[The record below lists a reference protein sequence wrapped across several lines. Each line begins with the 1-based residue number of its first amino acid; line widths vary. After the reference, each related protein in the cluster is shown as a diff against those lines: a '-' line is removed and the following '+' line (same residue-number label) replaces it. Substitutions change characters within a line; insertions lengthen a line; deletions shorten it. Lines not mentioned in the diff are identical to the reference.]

1 MATEFLDEEVDPAD
15 KYLKRRSAVAPVNT
29 KVPVNVNADIENI
42 NPDLKE
48 RIAALN
54 ADWMANKE
62 LNPKG
67 IPLPITSGRRTREQ
81 QAAEYKARMS
91 GSKNTGFMAVNP
103 DKYPGR
109 EFFHEDAVDILPG
122 ILPDEYLG
130 KFGLHRPYGA
140 KDPVHVQIN
149 PKAPWAKVDQD
160 TTLPSGEDVDPA
172 DRYLRKPSVIA
183 QLNTNAPAAVAADT
197 SQLSGVK
204 QEVQNQYANVK
215 NELNAAKNIITS
227 PDYWTRQLPKQS
239 AALAD
244 TLIGGVGGAVNFVGH
259 PIARLFEAT
268 ASEAKPKTEAG
279 KAIFGEGV
287 RVPTPKE
294 LLNKTTELFD
304 KPIGKAF
311 GITNDPMYNQ
321 EASQRVMN
329 YISKNMD
336 KGADAISKETG
347 MPKADVEW
355 FMNAAIMK
363 GVPTSV
369 SGIKKGAAITG
380 EVASKAGQQVK
391 TQFENVKQ
399 KLPGMGEENNPSLR
413 GVGAAEAEKG
423 KVRQARAHEL
433 LDPIDLS
440 RDQYTRNFKDV
451 NYAREKAK
459 DAETGEPIRQHYA
472 DQNKKL
478 INNLQLEIE
487 QTGAQKS
494 GVARSDL
501 GEEFHNIVDKY
512 KSERKQQVSDAYA
525 AADTAGET
533 LQQVPYKSVLD
544 YIDNIKTKRPT
555 QYEQNPIL
563 RIVEEDLKAN
573 DPVNGGTINLR
584 QMEDIRALIN
594 AETEFGTSNG
604 FHGGELRKKID
615 AVTKD
620 AGGTLYKEARAL
632 NHRFM
637 KEFEENPGIRDIT
650 ALKKGLDERKIPIET
665 LVEHSML
672 GGPRSRVEQIFKT
685 LEQSGPEGQQMINE
699 LRGVV
704 GEHIAEAATKGVAR
718 DIYGNPVVNA
728 RGLNDVITKLDKS
741 GKLDLIFGKKGAER
755 YRTLNDVAIDVK
767 TVPEGSVNYS
777 GTSAGLK
784 NLAVQLATD
793 MGATALTGYPAPVT
807 TVGTLL
813 YKHHKTKKE
822 LNKVNEFLNYG
833 KDKQ

>member
-1 MATEFLDEEVDPAD
+1 MATEFLDEEIDPSA
-15 KYLKRRSAVAPVNT
+15 KFLRRPEKVAPVNT

-54 ADWMANKE
+54 ADWMSNKE

-81 QAAEYKARMS
+81 QAAEYKARIS
-91 GSKNTGFMAVNP
+91 GSKTTGFMAVNP

-109 EFFHEDAVDILPG
+109 EFFHENAVDILPG
-122 ILPDEYLG
+122 ILPDTYLN
-130 KFGLHRPYGA
+130 KFGLHRPYGS
-140 KDPVHVQIN
+140 KDPVHVEIN
-149 PKAPWAKVDQD
+149 PKATWAKVDQD
-160 TTLPSGEDVDPA
+160 ITMPDGEDIDPSA
-172 DRYLRKPSVIA
+172 MYLKTQGVV
-183 QLNTNAPAAVAADT
+183 TAPAAVVAPEVKG
-197 SQLSGVK
+197 QLAGVK
-204 QEVQNQYANVK
+204 QEMQNQYANVK
-215 NELNAAKNIITS
+215 KELGAAKNTLS
-227 PDYWTRQLPKQS
+227 DPNYYTNQLPKQA

-244 TLIGGVGGAVNFVGH
+244 TVLGGVGGAINFIGT
-259 PIARLFEAT
+259 PIARLFEET
-268 ASEAKPKTEAG
+268 SSKAKPRTEAG
-279 KAIFGEGV
+279 KVIFGESV
-287 RVPTPKE
+287 TAKD

-355 FMNAAIMK
+355 FMNAALIK
-363 GVPTSV
+363 GVPMAADLT
-369 SGIKKGAAITG
+369 KKGVKAAGEIT
-380 EVASKAGQQVK
+380 SKASQQVA

-399 KLPGMGEENNPSLR
+399 KLPGMGEANNPSLR

-459 DAETGEPIRQHYA
+459 DALTGEPIREHYA
-472 DQNKKL
+472 TQNKKL

-487 QTGAQKS
+487 QTGAQKT
-494 GVARSDL
+494 GIDRSVL
-501 GEEFHNIVDKY
+501 GEEFNNVINNY
-512 KSERKQQVSDAYA
+512 KEQRRQQKNDAYT
-525 AADTAGET
+525 AADVAGET
-533 LQQVPYKSVLD
+533 LQQVPYKPVLD
-544 YIDNIKTKRPT
+544 YINNIKTKRPT
-555 QYEQNPIL
+555 QYDQNPIL
-563 RIVEEDLKAN
+563 KMVEEDLRAN
-573 DPVNGGTINLR
+573 DPAKGGTINLR
-584 QMEDIRALIN
+584 QMEDIRELIN

-604 FHGGELRKKID
+604 YHGGKIRGEID
-615 AVTKD
+615 SITKD
-620 AGGTLYKEARAL
+620 AGGTLYQEARAL
-632 NHRFM
+632 NSRFM

-650 ALKKGLDERKIPIET
+650 AIKRGTTERKVPIET
-665 LVEHSML
+665 VVEDSML
-672 GGPRSRVEQIFKT
+672 KGPRSRVEEIFKT
-685 LEQSGPEGQQMINE
+685 LEQAGPEGQAMINE

-704 GEHIAEAATKGVAR
+704 GEHIAQAATKGVGR
-718 DIYGNPVVNA
+718 DIQGNPVVNA
-728 RGLNDVITKLDKS
+728 RALNDVITKLDKS

-777 GTSAGLK
+777 GTAAQFR
-784 NLAVQLATD
+784 NLAAQIATD
-793 MGATALTGYPAPVT
+793 TAASALAGVPAPIT
-807 TVGTLL
+807 TVGNII
-813 YKHHKTKKE
+813 YKNRKAKQE
-822 LNKVNEFLNYG
+822 LTKVNEFLNYG

>member
-1 MATEFLDEEVDPAD
+1 MATEFLDEEIDPAA
-15 KYLKRRSAVAPVNT
+15 KYLIRAERVAPANT

-91 GSKNTGFMAVNP
+91 GSKTTGFMAVNP

-109 EFFHEDAVDILPG
+109 EYFHEDAVDILPG
-122 ILPDEYLG
+122 ILPDEYLN

-160 TTLPSGEDVDPA
+160 ITMPDGSDIDPSA
-172 DRYLRKPSVIA
+172 MYLKTQGVA
-183 QLNTNAPAAVAADT
+183 TAPAAVVADT
-197 SQLSGVK
+197 SQLAGVK
-204 QEVQNQYANVK
+204 QEVQNQFANVRK
-215 NELNAAKNIITS
+215 ELGAAKNTLS
-227 PDYWTRQLPKQS
+227 NPDYYTNQLPKQA

-244 TLIGGVGGAVNFVGH
+244 TVIGGVGGAINFIGT
-259 PIARLFEAT
+259 PIAKLFEDT
-268 ASEAKPKTEAG
+268 SSKAKPRTEAG
-279 KAIFGEGV
+279 KAIFGESV
-287 RVPTPKE
+287 TAKD

-355 FMNAAIMK
+355 FMNAALIK
-363 GVPTSV
+363 GVPMAADLT
-369 SGIKKGAAITG
+369 KKGVKAAG
-380 EVASKAGQQVK
+380 ELTSKAGQQVA

-399 KLPGMGEENNPSLR
+399 KLPGMGEANNPSLR

-459 DAETGEPIRQHYA
+459 DAATGEPIREHYA
-472 DQNKKL
+472 TQNKKL

-487 QTGAQKS
+487 QTGAQKT
-494 GVARSDL
+494 GIDRSVL
-501 GEEFHNIVDKY
+501 GEEFNNVVNNY
-512 KSERKQQVSDAYA
+512 KEQRRQQKNDAYT
-525 AADTAGET
+525 AADAAGET
-533 LQQVPYKSVLD
+533 LQQVPYKPMLD
-544 YIDNIKTKRPT
+544 YINNIKTKRPT
-555 QYEQNPIL
+555 QYDQNPIL
-563 RIVEEDLKAN
+563 RIVEEDLRAN
-573 DPVNGGTINLR
+573 DPGNAGTINLR
-584 QMEDIRALIN
+584 QMEDIRKLIN
-594 AETEFGTSNG
+594 EETEYGTSNG
-604 FHGGELRKKID
+604 HHGGEIRKQID

-620 AGGTLYKEARAL
+620 AGGTLYQEARAL
-632 NHRFM
+632 NARFM

-650 ALKKGLDERKIPIET
+650 AIKKGTTERKVPIET
-665 LVEHSML
+665 VVEDSML
-672 GGPRSRVEQIFKT
+672 KGPRSRVEEIFKT
-685 LEQSGPEGQQMINE
+685 LEQAGPEGQAMINE

-704 GEHIAEAATKGVAR
+704 GEHIAQAATKGVGR
-718 DIYGNPVVNA
+718 DIQGNPVVNA
-728 RGLNDVITKLDKS
+728 RALNEVITKLDKS

-777 GTSAGLK
+777 GTAAQFR
-784 NLAVQLATD
+784 NLAAQIATD
-793 MGATALTGYPAPVT
+793 TAASALAGVPAPIT
-807 TVGTLL
+807 TVGTIL
-813 YKHHKTKKE
+813 YKNRQAKKE

>member
-1 MATEFLDEEVDPAD
+1 MATEFLDEEIDPAA
-15 KYLKRRSAVAPVNT
+15 KYLIRAERVAPANT

-91 GSKNTGFMAVNP
+91 GSKTTGFMAVNP

-122 ILPDEYLG
+122 ILPDEYLN

-149 PKAPWAKVDQD
+149 PKAPWAKADQD
-160 TTLPSGEDVDPA
+160 ITMPDGEDIDPSA
-172 DRYLRKPSVIA
+172 MYLKTQGVA
-183 QLNTNAPAAVAADT
+183 TAPAAVVADT
-197 SQLSGVK
+197 SQLAGVK
-204 QEVQNQYANVK
+204 KEVQNQFANVK
-215 NELNAAKNIITS
+215 KELGAVKNTLS
-227 PDYWTRQLPKQS
+227 DPNYYTNQLPKQT

-244 TLIGGVGGAVNFVGH
+244 TVFGGIGGAVNFIGT
-259 PIARLFEAT
+259 PIAKLFEAT
-268 ASEAKPKTEAG
+268 ASNAKPSTEAG
-279 KAIFGEGV
+279 KAVFGQSV
-287 RVPTPKE
+287 TPKE
-294 LLNKTTELFD
+294 LLNKTTQLFD

-311 GITNDPMYNQ
+311 GITNDPMYNA

-363 GVPTSV
+363 GVPTAV
-369 SGIKKGAAITG
+369 SGLKKGAAVTG
-380 EVASKAGQQVK
+380 EVASKAGQQVA
-391 TQFENVKQ
+391 TQFQNVKQ

-413 GVGAAEAEKG
+413 GVGAAEVEKG
-423 KVRQARAHEL
+423 RVRQARAHEL
-433 LDPIDLS
+433 LDPIDLT
-440 RDQYTRNFKDV
+440 RDQFTRNFKDV
-451 NYAREKAK
+451 NWAREKAK
-459 DAETGEPIRQHYA
+459 DATTGEPIRQRYA
-472 DQNKKL
+472 EQNKKL
-478 INNLQLEIE
+478 LNNLQLEIE
-487 QTGAQKS
+487 QTGAQKT
-494 GVARSDL
+494 GIDRSQL
-501 GEEFHNIVDKY
+501 GEEFHNVVDRY
-512 KSERKQQVSDAYA
+512 QTQRKQQINEAYN

-533 LQQVPYKSVLD
+533 LQQVPYQPVLD
-544 YIDNIKTKRPT
+544 YINNIKTKRPT
-555 QYEQNPIL
+555 QYDQNPIL
-563 RIVEEDLKAN
+563 RIVEEDLRAN
-573 DPVNGGTINLR
+573 DPANGGTINLR
-584 QMEDIRALIN
+584 QMEDIRKLIN
-594 AETEFGTSNG
+594 EETEYGTSNG
-604 FHGGELRKKID
+604 HHGSEIRKKID
-615 AVTKD
+615 AVTQD
-620 AGGTLYKEARAL
+620 AGGTLYKEARRL
-632 NHRFM
+632 NHEYM
-637 KEFEENPGIRDIT
+637 KEFEENPGVRDIT
-650 ALKKGLDERKIPIET
+650 AIKKGTTERKIPIEN
-665 LVEHSML
+665 LVEDSML
-672 GGPRSRVEQIFKT
+672 KGPRSRVEEIFKT
-685 LEQSGPEGQQMINE
+685 LEKAGPEGQEMINE

-704 GEHIAEAATKGVAR
+704 GEHIAQAATKGVAR
-718 DIYGNPVVNA
+718 DIHGNPVVNA

-777 GTSAGLK
+777 GTAAGFK
-784 NLAVQLATD
+784 NLAAQIATD
-793 MGATALTGYPAPVT
+793 TATSALAGFPAPIT
-807 TVGTLL
+807 TVGSIL
-813 YKHHKTKKE
+813 YKNRQTKKE

-833 KDKQ
+833 KDK

>member
-1 MATEFLDEEVDPAD
+1 MEVLSITYDDQDIDPSA
-15 KYLKRRSAVAPVNT
+15 KYLRRPEKVAPVNT

-54 ADWMANKE
+54 ADWMSNKE

-109 EFFHEDAVDILPG
+109 EYFHEDAVDILPG
-122 ILPDEYLG
+122 ILPDEYLN
-130 KFGLHRPYGA
+130 KFGLHRPFGA

-160 TTLPSGEDVDPA
+160 ITMPDGEDIDPSA
-172 DRYLRKPSVIA
+172 MYLKRQGVATAPTVIA
-183 QLNTNAPAAVAADT
+183 PEAGQFA
-197 SQLSGVK
+197 GVK
-204 QEVQNQYANVK
+204 QELQSQYANVK
-215 NELNAAKNIITS
+215 KELGAAKDILSNPNYYTN
-227 PDYWTRQLPKQS
+227 QLPKQT
-239 AALAD
+239 AAAID
-244 TLIGGVGGAVNFVGH
+244 TLYGAVPGAVKFVGT
-259 PIARLFEAT
+259 PVARLIDELGGTKKAT
-268 ASEAKPKTEAG
+268 EWLE
-279 KAIFGEGV
+279 
-287 RVPTPKE
+287 R
-294 LLNKTTELFD
+294 TTQFAD
-304 KPIGKAF
+304 KPVGKAF
-311 GITNDPMYNQ
+311 GITNDPMYNA
-321 EASQRVMN
+321 EASQRLMT
-329 YISKNMD
+329 YISQNMD

-347 MPKADVEW
+347 MSKADAEW
-355 FMNAAIMK
+355 FMNAALIK
-363 GVPTSV
+363 GVPATASAV
-369 SGIKKGAAITG
+369 KKGAAVTG

-459 DAETGEPIRQHYA
+459 DAATGEPIREHYA
-472 DQNKKL
+472 NQNKKL

-487 QTGAQKS
+487 QTGAQKT
-494 GVARSDL
+494 GIDRSVL
-501 GEEFHNIVDKY
+501 GDEFNNVINNY
-512 KSERKQQVSDAYA
+512 KEQRRQQKNDAYA
-525 AADTAGET
+525 AADAAGET
-533 LQQVPYKSVLD
+533 LQQVPYKPVLD
-544 YIDNIKTKRPT
+544 YINDIKTKRPT
-555 QYEQNPIL
+555 QYDQNPIL
-563 RIVEEDLKAN
+563 KMVEEDIRAN
-573 DPVNGGTINLR
+573 DPGNAGTINLR

-604 FHGGELRKKID
+604 FHGGKIRGQID
-615 AVTKD
+615 SITKD
-620 AGGTLYKEARAL
+620 AGGSLYQEARAL
-632 NHRFM
+632 NSRFM

-650 ALKKGLDERKIPIET
+650 AIKRGTTERKVPIET
-665 LVEHSML
+665 LVEDSML
-672 GGPRSRVEQIFKT
+672 KGPRSRVEEIFKT
-685 LEQSGPEGQQMINE
+685 LEQAGPEGQAMINE

-704 GEHIAEAATKGVAR
+704 GEHIAQAATKGVGR
-718 DIYGNPVVNA
+718 DIQGNPVVNA
-728 RGLNDVITKLDKS
+728 RALNDVITKLDKS

-777 GTSAGLK
+777 GTAAQFR
-784 NLAVQLATD
+784 NMAAQIATD
-793 MGATALTGYPAPVT
+793 TAASALAGVPAPIT
-807 TVGTLL
+807 TVGTIL
-813 YKHHKTKKE
+813 YKNRKAKQE
-822 LNKVNEFLNYG
+822 LTKVNEFLNYG

>member
-1 MATEFLDEEVDPAD
+1 MEVLSITYDDQDIDPSA
-15 KYLKRRSAVAPVNT
+15 KYLRRPEKVAPVNT

-54 ADWMANKE
+54 ADWMNNKE

-81 QAAEYKARMS
+81 QAAEYKARIS

-122 ILPDEYLG
+122 ILPDEYLN
-130 KFGLHRPYGA
+130 KFGLHRPFGA

-160 TTLPSGEDVDPA
+160 ITMPDGEDIDPSA
-172 DRYLRKPSVIA
+172 MYLKRQGVAAPETVIA
-183 QLNTNAPAAVAADT
+183 PEAGQLA
-197 SQLSGVK
+197 GVK
-204 QEVQNQYANVK
+204 QELQSQYANVK
-215 NELNAAKNIITS
+215 KELGAAKDTLSNPNYYTN
-227 PDYWTRQLPKQS
+227 QLPKQT

-244 TLIGGVGGAVNFVGH
+244 TLIGGVGGAINFIGT
-259 PIARLFEAT
+259 PIAKLFEDTSSKAKPR
-268 ASEAKPKTEAG
+268 SEAA
-279 KAIFGEGV
+279 KAIFGESI
-287 RVPTPKE
+287 TPKE

-311 GITNDPMYNQ
+311 GITNDPMYNA

-355 FMNAAIMK
+355 FMNAAMIK
-363 GVPTSV
+363 GVPMAADLT
-369 SGIKKGAAITG
+369 KKGVKAAG
-380 EVASKAGQQVK
+380 EVTSKAGQQVK
-391 TQFENVKQ
+391 AQYENVKQ

-413 GVGAAEAEKG
+413 GVGAAEVEKG
-423 KVRQARAHEL
+423 RVRQARAHEL
-433 LDPIDLS
+433 LDPIDLT
-440 RDQYTRNFKDV
+440 RDQFTRNFKDV

-459 DAETGEPIRQHYA
+459 DATTGEPFRQRYA
-472 DQNKKL
+472 EQNKKL

-487 QTGAQKS
+487 QTGAQKT
-494 GVARSDL
+494 GIDRSVL
-501 GEEFHNIVDKY
+501 GDEFNNVINNY
-512 KSERKQQVSDAYA
+512 KEQRRQQKNDAYA
-525 AADTAGET
+525 AADAAGET
-533 LQQVPYKSVLD
+533 LQQVPYKPVLD
-544 YIDNIKTKRPT
+544 YINDIKTKRPT
-555 QYEQNPIL
+555 QYDQNPIL
-563 RIVEEDLKAN
+563 KMVEEDIRAN
-573 DPVNGGTINLR
+573 DPINGGTINLR

-604 FHGGELRKKID
+604 FHGGKIRGQID
-615 AVTKD
+615 SITKD
-620 AGGTLYKEARAL
+620 AGGSLYQEARAL
-632 NHRFM
+632 NSRFM

-650 ALKKGLDERKIPIET
+650 AIKKGTTERKIPIET
-665 LVEHSML
+665 LVEDSML
-672 GGPRSRVEQIFKT
+672 KGPRSRVEEIFKT
-685 LEQSGPEGQQMINE
+685 LEQAGPEGQAMINE

-704 GEHIAEAATKGVAR
+704 GEHIAQAATKGVGR
-718 DIYGNPVVNA
+718 DIHGNPVVNA
-728 RGLNDVITKLDKS
+728 RALNDVITKLDKS

-777 GTSAGLK
+777 GTAAQFR
-784 NLAVQLATD
+784 NMAAQIATD
-793 MGATALTGYPAPVT
+793 TAASALAGVPAPIT
-807 TVGTLL
+807 TVGTIL
-813 YKHHKTKKE
+813 YKNRKAKQE
-822 LNKVNEFLNYG
+822 LTKVNEFLNYG

>member
-1 MATEFLDEEVDPAD
+1 MATEFLDEEIDPAA
-15 KYLKRRSAVAPVNT
+15 KYLIRAERVAPANT

-91 GSKNTGFMAVNP
+91 GSKTTGFMAVNP

-122 ILPDEYLG
+122 ILPDEYLN

-149 PKAPWAKVDQD
+149 PKAPWAKTDQD
-160 TTLPSGEDVDPA
+160 ITMPDGEDIDPSA
-172 DRYLRKPSVIA
+172 MYLKRQGAV
-183 QLNTNAPAAVAADT
+183 TAPAAVVADT
-197 SQLSGVK
+197 GKLAGVAN
-204 QEVQNQYANVK
+204 EIENQYANVK
-215 NELNAAKNIITS
+215 NELTAAKNIITS

-259 PIARLFEAT
+259 PIARLFEET
-268 ASEAKPKTEAG
+268 ASKAKPRTEAG
-279 KAIFGEGV
+279 KAVFGESV
-287 RVPTPKE
+287 TPKE
-294 LLNKTTELFD
+294 LLDKTTQLFD

-311 GITNDPMYNQ
+311 GITNDPMYNA

-363 GVPTSV
+363 GVPTAV
-369 SGIKKGAAITG
+369 SGIKKGAAVTG

-440 RDQYTRNFKDV
+440 RDQYTRNFADV

-459 DAETGEPIRQHYA
+459 DALTGEPIREHYA
-472 DQNKKL
+472 NQNKKL

-544 YIDNIKTKRPT
+544 YINNIKTKRPT
-555 QYEQNPIL
+555 QYDKNPIL
-563 RIVEEDLKAN
+563 RIVEEDLKAS

-604 FHGGELRKKID
+604 FHGSELRKKID

-650 ALKKGLDERKIPIET
+650 AFKKGLDERKIPIEN

-685 LEQSGPEGQQMINE
+685 LEQAGPEGQQMINE

-728 RGLNDVITKLDKS
+728 RALNEVITKLDKS

-777 GTSAGLK
+777 GTAAGFR
-784 NLAVQLATD
+784 NLAAQIATD
-793 MGATALTGYPAPVT
+793 TATSALAGFPAPLT
-807 TVGTLL
+807 TVGTIL
-813 YKHHKTKKE
+813 YKNRQAKKE

>member
-1 MATEFLDEEVDPAD
+1 MATEFLDEEIDPAA
-15 KYLKRRSAVAPVNT
+15 KYLMRAERVAPVNT

-91 GSKNTGFMAVNP
+91 GSKTTGFMAVNP

-109 EFFHEDAVDILPG
+109 EYFHEDAVDILPG
-122 ILPDEYLG
+122 ILPDEYLN

-160 TTLPSGEDVDPA
+160 ITMPDGEDIDPSA
-172 DRYLRKPSVIA
+172 MYLKTQGVV
-183 QLNTNAPAAVAADT
+183 TAPAAVIAPEAK

-204 QEVQNQYANVK
+204 QELQSQYANVK
-215 NELNAAKNIITS
+215 NELKAAKNTLS
-227 PDYWTRQLPKQS
+227 NPDYYTNQLPKQ
-239 AALAD
+239 AAAVAD
-244 TLIGGVGGAVNFVGH
+244 TLIGGVGGAINFIGH
-259 PIARLFEAT
+259 PIAKLFEDT
-268 ASEAKPKTEAG
+268 SSKAKPRTEAG
-279 KAIFGEGV
+279 KAIFGDDRTV
-287 RVPTPKE
+287 TPRDIV
-294 LLNKTTELFD
+294 NYTTQLFD

-321 EASQRVMN
+321 EASQRLMT
-329 YISKNMD
+329 YISQNMD

-355 FMNAAIMK
+355 FMNAALIK
-363 GVPTSV
+363 GVPATASA
-369 SGIKKGAAITG
+369 IKKGAAVTG
-380 EVASKAGQQVK
+380 EVASKAGQQVSK
-391 TQFENVKQ
+391 QFENVKQ

-413 GVGAAEAEKG
+413 GVGAAEVEKG
-423 KVRQARAHEL
+423 RVRQARAHEL

-459 DAETGEPIRQHYA
+459 DALTGEPIREHYA
-472 DQNKKL
+472 TQNKKL

-487 QTGAQKS
+487 QTGAQKT
-494 GVARSDL
+494 GIDRSIL
-501 GEEFHNIVDKY
+501 GEEFNNVINNY
-512 KSERKQQVSDAYA
+512 KEQRRQQKNDAYT
-525 AADTAGET
+525 AADVAGET
-533 LQQVPYKSVLD
+533 LQQVPYKPVLD
-544 YIDNIKTKRPT
+544 YINNIKTKRPT
-555 QYEQNPIL
+555 QYDQNPIL
-563 RIVEEDLKAN
+563 KMVEEDLRAN
-573 DPVNGGTINLR
+573 DPAKGGTINLR
-584 QMEDIRALIN
+584 QMEDIRELIN

-604 FHGGELRKKID
+604 FHGGKIRGEID
-615 AVTKD
+615 SITKD
-620 AGGTLYKEARAL
+620 AGGTLYQEARAL
-632 NHRFM
+632 NSRFM

-650 ALKKGLDERKIPIET
+650 AIKRGTTERKIPIET
-665 LVEHSML
+665 VVEDSML
-672 GGPRSRVEQIFKT
+672 KGPRSRVEEIFKT
-685 LEQSGPEGQQMINE
+685 LEQAGPEGQAMINE

-704 GEHIAEAATKGVAR
+704 GEHIAQAATKGVGR
-718 DIYGNPVVNA
+718 DIQGNPVVNA
-728 RGLNDVITKLDKS
+728 RALNDVITKLDKS

-777 GTSAGLK
+777 GTAAQFR
-784 NLAVQLATD
+784 NLAAQIATD
-793 MGATALTGYPAPVT
+793 TAASALAGVPAPIT
-807 TVGTLL
+807 TVGNII
-813 YKHHKTKKE
+813 YKNRKAKQE
-822 LNKVNEFLNYG
+822 LTKVNEFLNYG

>member
-1 MATEFLDEEVDPAD
+1 MEVLSITYDDQDIDPSA
-15 KYLKRRSAVAPVNT
+15 KYLRRPEKVAPVNT

-54 ADWMANKE
+54 ADWMSNKE

-109 EFFHEDAVDILPG
+109 EYFHEDAVDILPG
-122 ILPDEYLG
+122 ILPDEYLN
-130 KFGLHRPYGA
+130 KFGLHRPFGA

-160 TTLPSGEDVDPA
+160 ITMPDGEDIDPSA
-172 DRYLRKPSVIA
+172 MYLKRQGVATAPTVIA
-183 QLNTNAPAAVAADT
+183 PEAGQFA
-197 SQLSGVK
+197 GVK
-204 QEVQNQYANVK
+204 QELQSQYANVK
-215 NELNAAKNIITS
+215 KELGAAKDILSNPNYYTN
-227 PDYWTRQLPKQS
+227 QLPKQT
-239 AALAD
+239 AAAID
-244 TLIGGVGGAVNFVGH
+244 TLYGAVPGAVKFVGT
-259 PIARLFEAT
+259 PVARLIDELGGTKKAT
-268 ASEAKPKTEAG
+268 EWLE
-279 KAIFGEGV
+279 
-287 RVPTPKE
+287 R
-294 LLNKTTELFD
+294 TTQFAD
-304 KPIGKAF
+304 KPVGKAF
-311 GITNDPMYNQ
+311 GITNDPMYNA
-321 EASQRVMN
+321 EASQRLMT
-329 YISKNMD
+329 YISQNMD

-347 MPKADVEW
+347 MSKADAEW
-355 FMNAAIMK
+355 FMNAALIK
-363 GVPTSV
+363 GVPATASAV
-369 SGIKKGAAITG
+369 KKGAAVTG

-459 DAETGEPIRQHYA
+459 DAATGEPIREHYA
-472 DQNKKL
+472 NQNKKL

-487 QTGAQKS
+487 QTGAQKT
-494 GVARSDL
+494 GIDRSVL
-501 GEEFHNIVDKY
+501 GDEFNNVINNY
-512 KSERKQQVSDAYA
+512 KEQRRQQKNDAYA
-525 AADTAGET
+525 AADAAGET
-533 LQQVPYKSVLD
+533 LQQVPYKPVLD
-544 YIDNIKTKRPT
+544 YINDIKTKRPT
-555 QYEQNPIL
+555 QYDQNPIL
-563 RIVEEDLKAN
+563 KMVEEDIRAN
-573 DPVNGGTINLR
+573 DPGNAGTINLR

-604 FHGGELRKKID
+604 FHGGKIRGQID
-615 AVTKD
+615 SITKD
-620 AGGTLYKEARAL
+620 AGGSLYQEARAL
-632 NHRFM
+632 NSRFM

-650 ALKKGLDERKIPIET
+650 AIKKGTTERKIPIEN
-665 LVEHSML
+665 LVEDSML
-672 GGPRSRVEQIFKT
+672 KGPRSRVEEIFKT
-685 LEQSGPEGQQMINE
+685 LEQAGPEGQAMINE

-704 GEHIAEAATKGVAR
+704 GEHIAQAATKGVGR
-718 DIYGNPVVNA
+718 DIHGNAVVNA
-728 RGLNDVITKLDKS
+728 RALNDVITKLDKS

-777 GTSAGLK
+777 GTAAQFR
-784 NLAVQLATD
+784 NMAAQIATD
-793 MGATALTGYPAPVT
+793 TAASALAGVPAPIT
-807 TVGTLL
+807 TVGTIL
-813 YKHHKTKKE
+813 YKNRKAKQE

>member
-1 MATEFLDEEVDPAD
+1 MEVLSITYDDQDIDPSA
-15 KYLKRRSAVAPVNT
+15 KYLKRSERVAPVNT
-29 KVPVNVNADIENI
+29 KAPATSGVDIENI

-48 RIAALN
+48 RISALQ
-54 ADWMANKE
+54 ADWLNNKE

-91 GSKNTGFMAVNP
+91 GSKTTGFMAVNP

-122 ILPDEYLG
+122 ILPDEYLN

-160 TTLPSGEDVDPA
+160 ITMPDGEDIDPSA
-172 DRYLRKPSVIA
+172 MYLKTQGVA
-183 QLNTNAPAAVAADT
+183 AAPATVVADT
-197 SQLSGVK
+197 SQLAGVK
-204 QEVQNQYANVK
+204 QEVQNQFANVK
-215 NELNAAKNIITS
+215 KELGAVKNTLS
-227 PDYWTRQLPKQS
+227 DPNYYTNQLPKQT

-244 TLIGGVGGAVNFVGH
+244 TLIGGVGGAINFIGT
-259 PIARLFEAT
+259 PIARLFEET
-268 ASEAKPKTEAG
+268 SSKAKPRTEAG
-279 KAIFGEGV
+279 KAIFGESV
-287 RVPTPKE
+287 TAKD

-355 FMNAAIMK
+355 FMNAALIK
-363 GVPTSV
+363 GVPATASA
-369 SGIKKGAAITG
+369 IKKGAAVTG

-391 TQFENVKQ
+391 AQYENVKS

-413 GVGAAEAEKG
+413 GVGAAEADKG
-423 KVRQARAHEL
+423 RVRQARAHEL

-440 RDQYTRNFKDV
+440 RDQFTRNFKDV
-451 NYAREKAK
+451 NFAREKAK
-459 DAETGEPIRQHYA
+459 DATTGEPFREHYA
-472 DQNKKL
+472 NQNKKL

-487 QTGAQKS
+487 QTGAQKT
-494 GVARSDL
+494 GIDRSVL
-501 GEEFHNIVDKY
+501 GDEFNNVINNY
-512 KSERKQQVSDAYA
+512 KEQRRQQKNDAYA
-525 AADTAGET
+525 AADAAGET
-533 LQQVPYKSVLD
+533 LQQVPYKPVLD
-544 YIDNIKTKRPT
+544 YINDIKTKRPT
-555 QYEQNPIL
+555 QYDQNPIL
-563 RIVEEDLKAN
+563 KMVEEDIRAN
-573 DPVNGGTINLR
+573 DPINGGTINLR

-604 FHGGELRKKID
+604 FHGGKIRGQID
-615 AVTKD
+615 SITKD
-620 AGGTLYKEARAL
+620 AGGSLYQEARAL
-632 NHRFM
+632 NSRFM

-650 ALKKGLDERKIPIET
+650 AIKKGTTERKIPIET
-665 LVEHSML
+665 LVEDSML
-672 GGPRSRVEQIFKT
+672 KGPRSRVEEIFKT
-685 LEQSGPEGQQMINE
+685 LEQAGPEGQAMINE

-704 GEHIAEAATKGVAR
+704 GEHIAQAATKGVGR
-718 DIYGNPVVNA
+718 DIHGNAVVNA
-728 RGLNDVITKLDKS
+728 RALNDVITKLDKS

-777 GTSAGLK
+777 GTAAQFR
-784 NLAVQLATD
+784 NMAAQIATD
-793 MGATALTGYPAPVT
+793 TAASALAGVPAPIT
-807 TVGTLL
+807 TVGTIL
-813 YKHHKTKKE
+813 YKNRKAKQE
-822 LNKVNEFLNYG
+822 LTKVNEFLNYG

>member
-1 MATEFLDEEVDPAD
+1 MATEFLDEEIDPSA
-15 KYLKRRSAVAPVNT
+15 KFLRRPEKVAPANT

-54 ADWMANKE
+54 ADWMNNKE

-109 EFFHEDAVDILPG
+109 EYFHEDAVDILPG
-122 ILPDEYLG
+122 VLPDEYLG

-149 PKAPWAKVDQD
+149 PKAPWAKVNQD
-160 TTLPSGEDVDPA
+160 ITMPDGEDIDPSA
-172 DRYLRKPSVIA
+172 IYLKRQGVA
-183 QLNTNAPAAVAADT
+183 TAPAAVVADT
-197 SQLSGVK
+197 GQLAGVK
-204 QEVQNQYANVK
+204 QEMQNQYANVRKELGAVK
-215 NELNAAKNIITS
+215 NTLSDPNYYTN
-227 PDYWTRQLPKQS
+227 QLPKQ
-239 AALAD
+239 AAAAAD
-244 TLIGGVGGAVNFVGH
+244 TLIGGVGGAVNFIGT
-259 PIARLFEAT
+259 PIAKLFEDTSSKAKPR
-268 ASEAKPKTEAG
+268 SEAA
-279 KAIFGEGV
+279 KAIFGESV
-287 RVPTPKE
+287 TPKE

-355 FMNAAIMK
+355 FMNAALIK
-363 GVPTSV
+363 GVPMAADLT
-369 SGIKKGAAITG
+369 KKGVKTAG
-380 EVASKAGQQVK
+380 ELTSKAGQQVA

-399 KLPGMGEENNPSLR
+399 KLPGMGEANNPSLR

-440 RDQYTRNFKDV
+440 RDQYTRNFADV

-459 DAETGEPIRQHYA
+459 DALTGEPMREHYA
-472 DQNKKL
+472 NQNKKL

-487 QTGAQKS
+487 QTGAEKT
-494 GVARSDL
+494 GIDRSVL
-501 GEEFHNIVDKY
+501 GEEFNNVINNY
-512 KSERKQQVSDAYA
+512 KEQRRQQKNDAYT
-525 AADTAGET
+525 AADEAGET
-533 LQQVPYKSVLD
+533 LQQVPYKPMLD
-544 YIDNIKTKRPT
+544 YINNIKTKRPT
-555 QYEQNPIL
+555 QYDQNPIL
-563 RIVEEDLKAN
+563 KIVEEDLRAN
-573 DPVNGGTINLR
+573 DPANGGTINLR
-584 QMEDIRALIN
+584 QMEDIRKLIN
-594 AETEFGTSNG
+594 EETEYGTSNG
-604 FHGGELRKKID
+604 HHGGELRKKID
-615 AVTKD
+615 LVTKD
-620 AGGTLYKEARAL
+620 AGGTLYQEARAL
-632 NHRFM
+632 NSRFM

-650 ALKKGLDERKIPIET
+650 AIKKGTTERKIPIET
-665 LVEHSML
+665 VVEDSML
-672 GGPRSRVEQIFKT
+672 KGPRSRVEEIFKT
-685 LEQSGPEGQQMINE
+685 LEQAGPEGQAMINE

-704 GEHIAEAATKGVAR
+704 GEHIAQAATKGVGR
-718 DIYGNPVVNA
+718 DIQGNPVVNA
-728 RGLNDVITKLDKS
+728 RALNEVITKLDKS

-777 GTSAGLK
+777 GTAAQFR
-784 NLAVQLATD
+784 NLAAQIATD
-793 MGATALTGYPAPVT
+793 TAASALAGVPAPIT
-807 TVGTLL
+807 TVGTIL
-813 YKHHKTKKE
+813 YKNRQAKKE

>member
-1 MATEFLDEEVDPAD
+1 MATEFLDEEIDPTA
-15 KYLKRRSAVAPVNT
+15 KYLRRPEKAAPVNT

-42 NPDLKE
+42 NLDLKE

-54 ADWMANKE
+54 ADWMNNKE

-81 QAAEYKARMS
+81 QAAEYRARMS

-122 ILPDEYLG
+122 ILPDEYLN

-149 PKAPWAKVDQD
+149 PKASWAKVDQD
-160 TTLPSGEDVDPA
+160 ITMPDGEDIDPTA
-172 DRYLRKPSVIA
+172 KYLKV
-183 QLNTNAPAAVAADT
+183 QGVVTAPDAVVVPEAK

-204 QEVQNQYANVK
+204 QEFQSQYANVK
-215 NELNAAKNIITS
+215 KELGAAKDTLSNPNYYTN
-227 PDYWTRQLPKQS
+227 QLPKQA

-244 TLIGGVGGAVNFVGH
+244 TVLGGVGGAVNFIGT
-259 PIARLFEAT
+259 PIAKLFEDT
-268 ASEAKPKTEAG
+268 SSKAKPRTEAG
-279 KAIFGEGV
+279 KAIFGDD
-287 RVPTPKE
+287 RTITPRDIV
-294 LLNKTTELFD
+294 NYTTQLFD

-311 GITNDPMYNQ
+311 GITNDPMYNA

-355 FMNAAIMK
+355 FMNAAMIK
-363 GVPTSV
+363 GVPATASA
-369 SGIKKGAAITG
+369 IKKGAAVTG

-391 TQFENVKQ
+391 AQYENVKS

-413 GVGAAEAEKG
+413 GVGAAEADKG
-423 KVRQARAHEL
+423 RVRQARAHEL

-459 DAETGEPIRQHYA
+459 DAATGEPIREHYA
-472 DQNKKL
+472 NQNKKL

-487 QTGAQKS
+487 QTGAQKT
-494 GVARSDL
+494 GIDRSVL
-501 GEEFHNIVDKY
+501 GDEFNNVINNY
-512 KSERKQQVSDAYA
+512 KEQRRQQKNDAYA
-525 AADTAGET
+525 AADAAGET
-533 LQQVPYKSVLD
+533 LQQVPYKPVLD
-544 YIDNIKTKRPT
+544 YINDIKTKRPT
-555 QYEQNPIL
+555 QYDQNPIL
-563 RIVEEDLKAN
+563 KMVEEDIRAN

-604 FHGGELRKKID
+604 FHGGKIRGQID
-615 AVTKD
+615 SITKD
-620 AGGTLYKEARAL
+620 AGGSLYQEARAA
-632 NHRFM
+632 NSRFM

-650 ALKKGLDERKIPIET
+650 AIKKGTTERKIPIET
-665 LVEHSML
+665 LVEDSML
-672 GGPRSRVEQIFKT
+672 KGPRSRVEEIFKT
-685 LEQSGPEGQQMINE
+685 LEQAGPEGQAMINE

-704 GEHIAEAATKGVAR
+704 GEHIAQAATKGVGR
-718 DIYGNPVVNA
+718 DIHGNPVVNA
-728 RGLNDVITKLDKS
+728 RALNDVITKLDKS

-777 GTSAGLK
+777 GTAAQFR
-784 NLAVQLATD
+784 NMAAQIATD
-793 MGATALTGYPAPVT
+793 TAASALAGVPAPIT
-807 TVGTLL
+807 TVGTIL
-813 YKHHKTKKE
+813 YKNRKAKQE
-822 LNKVNEFLNYG
+822 LTKVNEFLNYG

>member
-1 MATEFLDEEVDPAD
+1 MATEFLDEEIDPAA
-15 KYLKRRSAVAPVNT
+15 KYLIRAERVAPANT

-149 PKAPWAKVDQD
+149 PKATWAKVDQD
-160 TTLPSGEDVDPA
+160 ITMPDGEDIDPSA
-172 DRYLRKPSVIA
+172 MYLKTQGVV
-183 QLNTNAPAAVAADT
+183 TAPAGVVADK
-197 SQLSGVK
+197 SQLAGVK
-204 QEVQNQYANVK
+204 QEMQNQYANVRKELGAVK
-215 NELNAAKNIITS
+215 NTLSN
-227 PDYWTRQLPKQS
+227 PDYYTNQLPKQT

-244 TLIGGVGGAVNFVGH
+244 TLIGGVGGAINFIGT
-259 PIARLFEAT
+259 PIAKLFEDTSSKAKPR
-268 ASEAKPKTEAG
+268 SEAA
-279 KAIFGEGV
+279 KAIFGESV
-287 RVPTPKE
+287 TPKE

-355 FMNAAIMK
+355 FMNAALIK
-363 GVPTSV
+363 GVPMAADLT
-369 SGIKKGAAITG
+369 KKGVKTAG
-380 EVASKAGQQVK
+380 ELTSKAGQQVA

-399 KLPGMGEENNPSLR
+399 KLPGMGEANNPSLR

-440 RDQYTRNFKDV
+440 RDQYTRNFADV

-459 DAETGEPIRQHYA
+459 DALTGEPIREHYA
-472 DQNKKL
+472 NQNKKL

-487 QTGAQKS
+487 QTGAQKT
-494 GVARSDL
+494 GIDRSVL
-501 GEEFHNIVDKY
+501 GEEFNNVINNY
-512 KSERKQQVSDAYA
+512 KEQRRQQKDDAYT

-533 LQQVPYKSVLD
+533 LQQVPYQPMLD
-544 YIDNIKTKRPT
+544 YINNIKTKRPT
-555 QYEQNPIL
+555 VYEQNPIL
-563 RIVEEDLKAN
+563 RMVEEDLRAN
-573 DPVNGGTINLR
+573 DPGNAGTINLR
-584 QMEDIRALIN
+584 QMEDIRKLIN
-594 AETEFGTSNG
+594 EETEYGTSNG
-604 FHGGELRKKID
+604 HHGGEIRKKID

-620 AGGTLYKEARAL
+620 AGGTLYQEARAL
-632 NHRFM
+632 NARFM
-637 KEFEENPGIRDIT
+637 KEFEENPGIRDII
-650 ALKKGLDERKIPIET
+650 AIKKGTTERKIPIET
-665 LVEHSML
+665 VVEDSML
-672 GGPRSRVEQIFKT
+672 KGPRSRVEEIFKT
-685 LEQSGPEGQQMINE
+685 LEQSGPEGQAMINE

-704 GEHIAEAATKGVAR
+704 GEHIAQAATKGVGR
-718 DIYGNPVVNA
+718 DIQGNPVVNA
-728 RGLNDVITKLDKS
+728 RALNEVITKLDKS

-777 GTSAGLK
+777 GTAAQFR
-784 NLAVQLATD
+784 NLAAQIATD
-793 MGATALTGYPAPVT
+793 TAASALAGVPAPIT
-807 TVGTLL
+807 TVGNII
-813 YKHHKTKKE
+813 YKNRKAKQE
-822 LNKVNEFLNYG
+822 LTKVNEFLNYG

>member
-1 MATEFLDEEVDPAD
+1 MATEFLDEEIDPAA
-15 KYLKRRSAVAPVNT
+15 KYLIRAERVAPANT

-81 QAAEYKARMS
+81 QAAEYKARRS
-91 GSKNTGFMAVNP
+91 GSKTTGFMAVNP

-122 ILPDEYLG
+122 VLPDEYLN
-130 KFGLHRPYGA
+130 KFGLHRPYGP

-160 TTLPSGEDVDPA
+160 ITMPDGEDIDPSA
-172 DRYLRKPSVIA
+172 MYLKTQGVA
-183 QLNTNAPAAVAADT
+183 AAPATVVADT
-197 SQLSGVK
+197 SQLAGVK
-204 QEVQNQYANVK
+204 QEVQNQFANVK
-215 NELNAAKNIITS
+215 KELGAVKNTLS
-227 PDYWTRQLPKQS
+227 DPNYYKNQLPKQT

-244 TLIGGVGGAVNFVGH
+244 TLIGGVGGAINFIGT
-259 PIARLFEAT
+259 PIAKLFEDTSSKAKPR
-268 ASEAKPKTEAG
+268 SEAA
-279 KAIFGEGV
+279 KAIFGESV
-287 RVPTPKE
+287 TPKE

-347 MPKADVEW
+347 IPKADVEW
-355 FMNAAIMK
+355 FMNAALIK
-363 GVPTSV
+363 GVPMAADLT
-369 SGIKKGAAITG
+369 KKGVKAAG
-380 EVASKAGQQVK
+380 EVTSKAGQQVA

-399 KLPGMGEENNPSLR
+399 KMPGMGEANNPSLR

-440 RDQYTRNFKDV
+440 RDQYTRNFADV

-459 DAETGEPIRQHYA
+459 DAATGEPIREHYA
-472 DQNKKL
+472 TQNKKL

-487 QTGAQKS
+487 QTGAQKT
-494 GVARSDL
+494 GIDRSVL
-501 GEEFHNIVDKY
+501 GEEFNNVINNY
-512 KSERKQQVSDAYA
+512 KEQRRQQKNDAYT
-525 AADTAGET
+525 AADVAGET
-533 LQQVPYKSVLD
+533 LQQVPYKPMLD
-544 YIDNIKTKRPT
+544 YINNIKTKRPT
-555 QYEQNPIL
+555 QYDQNPIL
-563 RIVEEDLKAN
+563 RIVEEDLRSN
-573 DPVNGGTINLR
+573 DPGNAGTINLR
-584 QMEDIRALIN
+584 QMEDIRKLIN
-594 AETEFGTSNG
+594 EETEYGTSNG
-604 FHGGELRKKID
+604 HHGGEIRKKID

-620 AGGTLYKEARAL
+620 AGGTLYQEARAL
-632 NHRFM
+632 NARFM
-637 KEFEENPGIRDIT
+637 KEFEENPGIRDII
-650 ALKKGLDERKIPIET
+650 AIKKGTTERKIPIET
-665 LVEHSML
+665 VVEDSML
-672 GGPRSRVEQIFKT
+672 KGPRSRVEEIFKT
-685 LEQSGPEGQQMINE
+685 LEQSGPEGQAMINE

-704 GEHIAEAATKGVAR
+704 GEHIAQAATKGVGR
-718 DIYGNPVVNA
+718 DIQGNPVVNA
-728 RGLNDVITKLDKS
+728 RALNDVITKLDKS

-777 GTSAGLK
+777 GTAAQFR
-784 NLAVQLATD
+784 NLAAQIATD
-793 MGATALTGYPAPVT
+793 TAASALAGVPAPIT
-807 TVGTLL
+807 TVGTIL
-813 YKHHKTKKE
+813 YKNRQAKKE

>member
-1 MATEFLDEEVDPAD
+1 MATEFLDEEIDPAA
-15 KYLKRRSAVAPVNT
+15 KYLIRAERVAPANT

-91 GSKNTGFMAVNP
+91 GSKTTGFMAVNP

-109 EFFHEDAVDILPG
+109 EYFHEDAVDILPG
-122 ILPDEYLG
+122 ILPDEYLN
-130 KFGLHRPYGA
+130 KFGLHRPYGS

-160 TTLPSGEDVDPA
+160 ITMPDGSDIDPSA
-172 DRYLRKPSVIA
+172 MYLKRQGIAAPVNVVTEQPSQIA
-183 QLNTNAPAAVAADT
+183 
-197 SQLSGVK
+197 GVTK
-204 QEVQNQYANVK
+204 EIENQYANVK
-215 NELNAAKNIITS
+215 KELGAVKNTLS
-227 PDYWTRQLPKQS
+227 NPDYYTNQLPKQT

-244 TLIGGVGGAVNFVGH
+244 TLIGGVGGAINFIGT
-259 PIARLFEAT
+259 PIAKLFEDTSSKAKPR
-268 ASEAKPKTEAG
+268 SEAA
-279 KAIFGEGV
+279 KAIFGESI
-287 RVPTPKE
+287 TPKE

-321 EASQRVMN
+321 EASQKVMT
-329 YISKNMD
+329 YISQNMD

-355 FMNAAIMK
+355 FMNAALIK
-363 GVPTSV
+363 GVPATASA
-369 SGIKKGAAITG
+369 IKKGAAVTG

-391 TQFENVKQ
+391 AQYENVKQ
-399 KLPGMGEENNPSLR
+399 KFPGMGEENNPSLR
-413 GVGAAEAEKG
+413 GVGAAEADKG
-423 KVRQARAHEL
+423 RVRQARAHEL

-440 RDQYTRNFKDV
+440 RDQFTRNFKDV
-451 NYAREKAK
+451 NFAREKAK
-459 DAETGEPIRQHYA
+459 DATTGEPFREHYA
-472 DQNKKL
+472 NQNKKL

-487 QTGAQKS
+487 QTGAQKT
-494 GVARSDL
+494 GIDRSVL
-501 GEEFHNIVDKY
+501 GDEFNNVISNY
-512 KSERKQQVSDAYA
+512 KEQRRQQKNDAYD
-525 AADTAGET
+525 AADAAGET
-533 LQQVPYKSVLD
+533 LQQVPYKPMLD
-544 YIDNIKTKRPT
+544 YINNIKTKRPT
-555 QYEQNPIL
+555 QYDQNPIL
-563 RIVEEDLKAN
+563 KIVEEDLRAN
-573 DPVNGGTINLR
+573 DPGNAGTINLR

-594 AETEFGTSNG
+594 KETEYGTSNG
-604 FHGGELRKKID
+604 HHGGEIRKQID

-620 AGGTLYKEARAL
+620 AGGTLYQEARAL
-632 NHRFM
+632 NARFM

-650 ALKKGLDERKIPIET
+650 AIKKNTTERKIPIET
-665 LVEHSML
+665 LVEDSML
-672 GGPRSRVEQIFKT
+672 KGPRSRVEEIFKT
-685 LEQSGPEGQQMINE
+685 LEQAGPEGQAMINE

-704 GEHIAEAATKGVAR
+704 GEHIAQAATKGVGR
-718 DIYGNPVVNA
+718 DIQGNPVVNA
-728 RGLNDVITKLDKS
+728 RALNDVITKLDKS

-777 GTSAGLK
+777 GTAAQFR
-784 NLAVQLATD
+784 NMAAQIATD
-793 MGATALTGYPAPVT
+793 TAASALAGVPAPIT
-807 TVGTLL
+807 TVGTIL
-813 YKHHKTKKE
+813 YKNRKAKQE
-822 LNKVNEFLNYG
+822 LTKVNEFLNYG

>member
-1 MATEFLDEEVDPAD
+1 MEVLSITYDDQDIDPSA
-15 KYLKRRSAVAPVNT
+15 KYLKRPEKVAPVNT

-91 GSKNTGFMAVNP
+91 GSKTTGFMAVNP

-122 ILPDEYLG
+122 ILPDEYLN

-160 TTLPSGEDVDPA
+160 ITMPDGEDIDPSA
-172 DRYLRKPSVIA
+172 MYLKTQGVA
-183 QLNTNAPAAVAADT
+183 AAPATVVADT
-197 SQLSGVK
+197 SQLAGVK
-204 QEVQNQYANVK
+204 QEVQNQFANVK
-215 NELNAAKNIITS
+215 KELGAVKNTLS
-227 PDYWTRQLPKQS
+227 DPNYYTNQLPKQT

-244 TLIGGVGGAVNFVGH
+244 TLIGGVGGAINFIGT
-259 PIARLFEAT
+259 PIARLFEET
-268 ASEAKPKTEAG
+268 SSKAKPRTEAG
-279 KAIFGEGV
+279 KAIFGESV
-287 RVPTPKE
+287 TAKD

-355 FMNAAIMK
+355 FMNAALIK
-363 GVPTSV
+363 GVPATASA
-369 SGIKKGAAITG
+369 IKKGAAVTG

-391 TQFENVKQ
+391 AQYENVKS

-413 GVGAAEAEKG
+413 GVGAAEADKG
-423 KVRQARAHEL
+423 RVRQARAHEL

-440 RDQYTRNFKDV
+440 RDQFTRNFKDV
-451 NYAREKAK
+451 NFAREKAK
-459 DAETGEPIRQHYA
+459 DATTGEPFREHYA
-472 DQNKKL
+472 NQNKKL

-487 QTGAQKS
+487 QTGAQKT
-494 GVARSDL
+494 GIDRSVL
-501 GEEFHNIVDKY
+501 GDEFNNVINNY
-512 KSERKQQVSDAYA
+512 KEQRRQQKNDAYA
-525 AADTAGET
+525 AADAAGET
-533 LQQVPYKSVLD
+533 LQQVPYKPVLD
-544 YIDNIKTKRPT
+544 YINDIKTKRPT
-555 QYEQNPIL
+555 QYDQNPIL
-563 RIVEEDLKAN
+563 KMVEEDIRAN
-573 DPVNGGTINLR
+573 DPINGGTINLR

-604 FHGGELRKKID
+604 FHGGKIRGQID
-615 AVTKD
+615 SITKD
-620 AGGTLYKEARAL
+620 AGGSLYQEARAL
-632 NHRFM
+632 NSRFM

-650 ALKKGLDERKIPIET
+650 AIKKGTTERKIPIET
-665 LVEHSML
+665 LVEDSML
-672 GGPRSRVEQIFKT
+672 KGPRSRVEEIFKT
-685 LEQSGPEGQQMINE
+685 LEQAGPEGQAMINE

-704 GEHIAEAATKGVAR
+704 GEHIAQAATKGVGR
-718 DIYGNPVVNA
+718 DIHGNAVVNA
-728 RGLNDVITKLDKS
+728 RALNDVITKLDKS

-777 GTSAGLK
+777 GTAAQFR
-784 NLAVQLATD
+784 NMAAQIATD
-793 MGATALTGYPAPVT
+793 TAASALAGVPAPIT
-807 TVGTLL
+807 TVGTIL
-813 YKHHKTKKE
+813 YKNRKAKQE
-822 LNKVNEFLNYG
+822 LTKVNEFLNYG

>member
-1 MATEFLDEEVDPAD
+1 MATEFLDEEIDPAA
-15 KYLKRRSAVAPVNT
+15 KYLIRAERVAPVNT

-122 ILPDEYLG
+122 ILPDEYLN
-130 KFGLHRPYGA
+130 KFGLHRPYGS

-160 TTLPSGEDVDPA
+160 ITMPDGQDIDPSA
-172 DRYLRKPSVIA
+172 MYLKTQGVA
-183 QLNTNAPAAVAADT
+183 TAPAAVVADK
-197 SQLSGVK
+197 SQLAGVK
-204 QEVQNQYANVK
+204 QELQSQYANVK
-215 NELNAAKNIITS
+215 KELGAAKDTLSNPNYYTN
-227 PDYWTRQLPKQS
+227 QLPKQA

-244 TLIGGVGGAVNFVGH
+244 TVLGGVGGAVNFIGT
-259 PIARLFEAT
+259 PIAKLFEDT
-268 ASEAKPKTEAG
+268 ASKAKPRTEAG
-279 KAIFGEGV
+279 KAIFGDD
-287 RVPTPKE
+287 RTITPRDIV
-294 LLNKTTELFD
+294 NYTTQLFD

-321 EASQRVMN
+321 EASQKLMT
-329 YISKNMD
+329 YISQNMD

-355 FMNAAIMK
+355 FMNAALIK
-363 GVPTSV
+363 GVPATASA
-369 SGIKKGAAITG
+369 IKKGAAVTG

-391 TQFENVKQ
+391 AQYENVKS

-459 DAETGEPIRQHYA
+459 DAATGEPIREHYA
-472 DQNKKL
+472 NQNKKL

-487 QTGAQKS
+487 QTGAQKT
-494 GVARSDL
+494 GIDRSVL
-501 GEEFHNIVDKY
+501 GEEFNNVVNKY
-512 KSERKQQVSDAYA
+512 KDQRRQLKDDAYT

-533 LQQVPYKSVLD
+533 LQQVPYKPMLD
-544 YIDNIKTKRPT
+544 YINNIKTKRPT

-563 RIVEEDLKAN
+563 KIVEEDLRAN
-573 DPVNGGTINLR
+573 DPANGGTINLR
-584 QMEDIRALIN
+584 QMEDIRKLIN
-594 AETEFGTSNG
+594 EETEYGTSNG
-604 FHGGELRKKID
+604 HHGGEIRKQID

-620 AGGTLYKEARAL
+620 AGGTLYQEARRL
-632 NHRFM
+632 NHEYM

-650 ALKKGLDERKIPIET
+650 AIKKNTTERKIPIET
-665 LVEHSML
+665 LVEDSML
-672 GGPRSRVEQIFKT
+672 KGPRSRVEEIFKT
-685 LEQSGPEGQQMINE
+685 LEKAGPEGQEMINE

-704 GEHIAEAATKGVAR
+704 GEHIANAATKGVGR
-718 DIYGNPVVNA
+718 DIQGNPVVNA
-728 RGLNDVITKLDKS
+728 RALNEVITKLDKS

-755 YRTLNDVAIDVK
+755 YRTLNDVSIDVK

-777 GTSAGLK
+777 GTAAQFR
-784 NLAVQLATD
+784 NLAAQIATD
-793 MGATALTGYPAPVT
+793 TAASALAGVPAPIT
-807 TVGTLL
+807 TVGTIL
-813 YKHHKTKKE
+813 YKNRQAKKE
-822 LNKVNEFLNYG
+822 LTKVNEFLNYG